1 MYETKVILGQ
11 TLAFNRRSI
20 DTQPEDEIGG
30 LPGAIDLPGDRA
42 KANYHCAV
50 RQLRRTV
57 SAPDLEWRQRGG
69 ALMLSIDKLSHV
81 VYLVRR
87 S

>member
-20 DTQPEDEIGG
+20 DTQPEDEIGVY
-30 LPGAIDLPGDRA
+30 LDLPGDRA